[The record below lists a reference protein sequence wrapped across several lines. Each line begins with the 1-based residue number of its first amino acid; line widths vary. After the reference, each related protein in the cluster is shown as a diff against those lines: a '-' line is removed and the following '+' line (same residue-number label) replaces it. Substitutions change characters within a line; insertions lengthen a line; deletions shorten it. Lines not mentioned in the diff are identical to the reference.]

1 VLFPA
6 ITVAALAA
14 VWGMTANL
22 VRIERA
28 ASRQAA
34 LASTRELAE
43 TYEAQVLRA
52 LREIDQGL
60 SLVRYAMEHESDG
73 GAAALQKLKSRG
85 LLPSDLVFVVSI
97 LDAGGRVVASTRAI
111 QTGADGN
118 EDQEA
123 LRRTGNLVVSRPWRN
138 PQSGEWT
145 LRFGRALTGAAG
157 DFRGAVTI
165 TVDAAYFVSGY
176 EPTKLG
182 EHGMLAVLGK
192 DGVLRVRRSGD
203 NVAAGDVVDFNAAAP
218 HVADEEA
225 APERVVTPWDGITRY
240 TAARPIFGF
249 PLAVVVG
256 LSEVEQLAST
266 QRDARRYIWRAA
278 GGSIVLVAV
287 MLVLWRMSRQLA
299 LARQREADAK
309 VAYAQ
314 RVEYMAYHDSLTGL
328 PNRSMFSKLLEHS
341 ISVGQRYGRRLAVLF
356 LDLDRFKQINDTL
369 GHEAGDE
376 LLKEVAVRLKA
387 CLRESD
393 TVARLGGDE
402 FVVMLP
408 EMGDE
413 TRVAGVAQKMLH
425 AIAKPFLLL
434 GQEFRISVSIG
445 ISVYPQHGQDE
456 ETLKKNADIAMYKAK
471 EEGKNNYQF
480 FSEALSAD
488 SLERMTLESSLRS
501 ALEQKQFQL
510 HYQPKRDFA
519 NGQMSG
525 VEALLR
531 WKHPDLGVIAPMKF
545 LPIAEETG
553 LIIPIGKWVL
563 MTACKQSVD
572 WQKQGLPRL
581 RIAVNLSAR
590 QFNDDDLLK
599 NISAVLAE
607 SRLDPELLELEI
619 AEAVL
624 MRDMDRT
631 LRILKALK
639 DQGVRIA
646 IDDFGTGY
654 ASLTTLRQ
662 YPIDTIKID
671 RSVIRDLAKVK
682 EERDLTAAI
691 IAMGQSLSLTVVAQG
706 VETREQ
712 AELLRSQSCDEFQ
725 GFYLNRPM
733 PSEELAELMRSSDAH
748 RPETAPQA
756 G

>member
-1 VLFPA
+1 
-6 ITVAALAA
+6 
-14 VWGMTANL
+14 
-22 VRIERA
+22 
-28 ASRQAA
+28 
-34 LASTRELAE
+34 
-43 TYEAQVLRA
+43 
-52 LREIDQGL
+52 
-60 SLVRYAMEHESDG
+60 
-73 GAAALQKLKSRG
+73 
-85 LLPSDLVFVVSI
+85 
-97 LDAGGRVVASTRAI
+97 
-111 QTGADGN
+111 
-118 EDQEA
+118 
-123 LRRTGNLVVSRPWRN
+123 
-138 PQSGEWT
+138 
-145 LRFGRALTGAAG
+145 
-157 DFRGAVTI
+157 
-165 TVDAAYFVSGY
+165 
-176 EPTKLG
+176 
-182 EHGMLAVLGK
+182 
-192 DGVLRVRRSGD
+192 
-203 NVAAGDVVDFNAAAP
+203 
-218 HVADEEA
+218 
-225 APERVVTPWDGITRY
+225 
-240 TAARPIFGF
+240 
-249 PLAVVVG
+249 
-256 LSEVEQLAST
+256 
-266 QRDARRYIWRAA
+266 
-278 GGSIVLVAV
+278 
-287 MLVLWRMSRQLA
+287 
-299 LARQREADAK
+299 
-309 VAYAQ
+309 
-314 RVEYMAYHDSLTGL
+314 
-328 PNRSMFSKLLEHS
+328 
-341 ISVGQRYGRRLAVLF
+341 
-356 LDLDRFKQINDTL
+356 
-369 GHEAGDE
+369 
-376 LLKEVAVRLKA
+376 
-387 CLRESD
+387 
-393 TVARLGGDE
+393 RLGGDE

-733 PSEELAELMRSSDAH
+733 PSEELAVLMRSSDAH

-756 G
+756 